1 MRSMLNAWIQM
12 IVAWSEHSGDLHDAR
27 HSLPDVWHDDSK
39 VSVLRRHPDDA
50 SRGSGIQA

>member
-1 MRSMLNAWIQM
+1 MLNAWIQM